1 MHILMTLEK
10 EMSRVYVMSVV
21 TFLSLASAL
30 ASLKIESAPVHHI
43 HCLHFVPLK
52 LEELSIMIF

>member
-1 MHILMTLEK
+1 MTLEK